1 MEKLWKV
8 RYETP
13 KRRTL
18 TKSVEAIDLFEACRK
33 LKIGINV
40 WGKKGKLWTICTTRD
55 GYNYN
60 DDEIY
65 RREGCW
71 LGGALI
77 DGKSNIFNPT
87 AVEVPADL

>member
-1 MEKLWKV
+1 MDKLWKV
-8 RYETP
+8 SYESP
-13 KRRTL
+13 KRRHL
-18 TKSVEAIDLFEACRK
+18 TKAVEAIDLFEACRK

-40 WGKKGKLWTICTTRD
+40 WGKKGKLYSICTTYD
-55 GYNYN
+55 GYNYD

-65 RREGCW
+65 RREGGW
-71 LGGALI
+71 LGGVLI